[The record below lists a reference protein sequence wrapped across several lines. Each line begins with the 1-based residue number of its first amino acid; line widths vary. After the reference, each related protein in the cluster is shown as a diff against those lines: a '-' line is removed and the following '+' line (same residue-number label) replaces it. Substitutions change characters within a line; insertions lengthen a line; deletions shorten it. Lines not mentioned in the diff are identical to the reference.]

1 MLGAC
6 AVNRV
11 KRICAVARCEKGVSV
26 LTDEEEPFWGAWGS
40 WFVDTTINDSSVPA
54 PVKVESNFKQGVVYL
69 SGEAAIEK
77 MHLAPGLEVNLF
89 ASEEQFPEIANPVT
103 VKRDTKGRRSEEHTS
118 ELQSL
123 M

>member
-1 MLGAC
+1 MT
-6 AVNRV
+6 VNRD
-11 KRICAVARCEKGVSV
+11 KGIWAVAQGEKGVSV

-89 ASEEQFPEIANPVT
+89 ASEEIGSAA
-103 VKRDTKGRRSEEHTS
+103 RRERVCQYVSIS
-118 ELQSL
+118 VVAVS
-123 M
+123 